1 MKRTQIDFCR
11 ECFKKIG
18 LPNINKITNAK
29 QLLSVQKLQLP
40 VGRSHC
46 KSCGGVF
53 CSDCVAQH
61 VTLEGKSLDRCC
73 KGCLRGETPG
83 DKIRSDVEHRLQN
96 VDVRQSRR
104 VTSRNV
110 GLSYAPLEET
120 TVTKRP
126 KKGYFEFINKTS
138 SFISVKLICGVDG
151 TDLAT
156 YWEIPRPS
164 YRAMPANGVVRGEFD
179 YTTPLIEVI
188 VLTGNSHGPV
198 DGEPIVYDTTSGTA
212 VSACA
217 KVAHF
222 KRFTAYR
229 ILSTDKNVVL
239 KFKTTEMGY
248 KLEPRRGTG
257 LFSSRKDN
265 ALRTN
270 VDSSQLILLS
280 SSATMV

>member
-1 MKRTQIDFCR
+1 M
-11 ECFKKIG
+11 
-18 LPNINKITNAK
+18 
-29 QLLSVQKLQLP
+29 
-40 VGRSHC
+40 
-46 KSCGGVF
+46 
-53 CSDCVAQH
+53 AQH

-73 KGCLRGETPG
+73 KGCLRGETPS

-110 GLSYAPLEET
+110 GLSYVSLEEAT
-120 TVTKRP
+120 TKTKRP

-138 SFISVKLICGVDG
+138 SFVSIKLICGVDG

-164 YRAMPANGVVRGEFD
+164 YRAIPTDGVVQGEFD

-188 VLTGNSHGPV
+188 VLTGNSYGPV
-198 DGEPIVYDTTSGTA
+198 DGESIIYDTSSGSV
-212 VSACA
+212 VSECA
-217 KVAHF
+217 KVANF

-239 KFKTTEMGY
+239 KFKTTEVGY
-248 KLEPRRGTG
+248 KLEPRRGSG

-270 VDSSQLILLS
+270 VDSTQLILLS